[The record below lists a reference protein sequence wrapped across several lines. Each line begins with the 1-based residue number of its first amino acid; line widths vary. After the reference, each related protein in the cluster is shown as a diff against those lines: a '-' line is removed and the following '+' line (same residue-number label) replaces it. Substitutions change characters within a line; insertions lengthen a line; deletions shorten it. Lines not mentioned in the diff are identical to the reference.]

1 MCVTSYVIILAGCC
15 LLYFISWMVYY
26 VGIVNVV
33 VILGLAILPCLAF
46 SFFAIILCWEECDF
60 GKEGTG
66 RRFRKNT

>member
-1 MCVTSYVIILAGCC
+1 M
-15 LLYFISWMVYY
+15 YFISWMVYY